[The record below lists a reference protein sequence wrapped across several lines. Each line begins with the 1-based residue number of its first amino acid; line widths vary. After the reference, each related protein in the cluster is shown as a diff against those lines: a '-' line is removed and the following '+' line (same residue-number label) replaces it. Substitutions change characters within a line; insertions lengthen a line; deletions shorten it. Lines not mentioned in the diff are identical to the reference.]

1 MAVDDEEDEGS
12 IGSMDRFSGIGKKEF
27 DLRFEGI
34 LVQTRELVLGR
45 FWESIHKDLILL
57 VIFAGE
63 REDSIQIQRIDSEL
77 VTIPL
82 PKSAKKKALTNFVL
96 E

>member
-1 MAVDDEEDEGS
+1 V
-12 IGSMDRFSGIGKKEF
+12 KKINNF
-27 DLRFEGI
+27 FTVFLTFFTVFKTVKKINNFFTGFF
-34 LVQTRELVLGR
+34 LVLGR